1 MASQDAVRISPQELH
16 DRISRGENI
25 IILDVRTADAISVH
39 PYQIPGAR
47 WLPLA
52 SVVEQAS
59 TLPRQ
64 AVIVSYC
71 T

>member
-1 MASQDAVRISPQELH
+1 MASQDAARMSPQELH
-16 DRISRGENI
+16 DRLQRGEPI
-25 IILDVRTADAISVH
+25 IVLDVRTADAISLH

-64 AVIVSYC
+64 ATIVSYC

>member
-1 MASQDAVRISPQELH
+1 MSPQELH
-16 DRISRGENI
+16 DRVARGENI

-39 PYQIPGAR
+39 PHQIPGAR

-52 SVVEQAS
+52 SVVEQTS

-64 AVIVSYC
+64 AIIVSYC

>member
-1 MASQDAVRISPQELH
+1 MATQDALRMGPEELH
-16 DRISRGENI
+16 ARLARGEAVVVVV
-25 IILDVRTADAISVH
+25 DVRTEDALSVH

-52 SVVEQAS
+52 SVVEQAH

-64 AVIVSYC
+64 STIVCY
-71 T
+71 

>member
-1 MASQDAVRISPQELH
+1 MATQDAVRMSPQELH
-16 DRISRGENI
+16 DRVSRGENI

-39 PYQIPGAR
+39 PHQIPGAR
-47 WLPLA
+47 RLPLA
-52 SVVEQAS
+52 SVVEQTS

-64 AVIVSYC
+64 ALIVSYC

>member
-1 MASQDAVRISPQELH
+1 MATQDALRMSPRELH
-16 DRISRGENI
+16 DRIARGENVVV
-25 IILDVRTADAISVH
+25 LDVRTADAISVH

-64 AVIVSYC
+64 ATIVSYC

>member
-1 MASQDAVRISPQELH
+1 MATQDAVRMSPQELH
-16 DRISRGENI
+16 DRVARGESL

-39 PYQIPGAR
+39 PHQIPGAR

-52 SVVEQAS
+52 SVVEQTS

-64 AVIVSYC
+64 AIIVSYC

>member
-1 MASQDAVRISPQELH
+1 MATSDVPRMSPEELH
-16 DRISRGENI
+16 ARRAQGEEI
-25 IILDVRTADAISVH
+25 VVLDVRTEDALRVH

-52 SVVEQAS
+52 TVVQQAE

-64 AVIVSYC
+64 GMIVTY
-71 T
+71 

>member
-1 MASQDAVRISPQELH
+1 MATQDALRMSPEELH
-16 DRISRGENI
+16 TRRAQGEAVVV
-25 IILDVRTADAISVH
+25 LDVRTEDALSVH

-52 SVVEQAS
+52 AVVEQAY

-64 AVIVSYC
+64 ATIVCY
-71 T
+71 

>member
-1 MASQDAVRISPQELH
+1 MSPQELH
-16 DRISRGENI
+16 ARLARGENI
-25 IILDVRTADAISVH
+25 VVLDVRTADAISIH
-39 PYQIPGAR
+39 PRQIPGAR

-64 AVIVSYC
+64 ATIVSYC

>member
-1 MASQDAVRISPQELH
+1 MATQDALRMSPQELH
-16 DRISRGENI
+16 DRLARGEDI
-25 IILDVRTADAISVH
+25 IILDVRTEDALSVH
-39 PYQIPGAR
+39 PHQIPGAR

-64 AVIVSYC
+64 ATIVSYC

>member
-1 MASQDAVRISPQELH
+1 MATQEAVRISPQELH
-16 DRISRGENI
+16 DRLSQGDTIA
-25 IILDVRTADAISVH
+25 ILDVRTEDAASMH

-47 WLPLA
+47 LLPLA

-59 TLPRQ
+59 TLSRQ
-64 AVIVSYC
+64 ATIVCYC

>member
-1 MASQDAVRISPQELH
+1 MATQEAVRISPQELH
-16 DRISRGENI
+16 DRQARGENI
-25 IILDVRTADAISVH
+25 VILDVRTADAISVH
-39 PYQIPGAR
+39 PHQIPGAR

-59 TLPRQ
+59 ALPQQ

>member
-1 MASQDAVRISPQELH
+1 MATQEALRMSPQELH
-16 DRISRGENI
+16 DRLSRGDNI
-25 IILDVRTADAISVH
+25 VILDVRTEDAASVH

-47 WLPLA
+47 LLPLA

-64 AVIVSYC
+64 ATIVCYC

>member
-1 MASQDAVRISPQELH
+1 MATQDAVRMSPQELH
-16 DRISRGENI
+16 DRVARGENI

-39 PYQIPGAR
+39 PHQIPGAR

-52 SVVEQAS
+52 SVVEQTS

-64 AVIVSYC
+64 AIIVSYC

>member
-1 MASQDAVRISPQELH
+1 MATQDAARMSPQELH
-16 DRISRGENI
+16 DRLARGENI
-25 IILDVRTADAISVH
+25 VILDVRTADAISVH
-39 PYQIPGAR
+39 SYQIPGAR

-52 SVVEQAS
+52 SVVEQTS

-64 AVIVSYC
+64 EIIVSYC